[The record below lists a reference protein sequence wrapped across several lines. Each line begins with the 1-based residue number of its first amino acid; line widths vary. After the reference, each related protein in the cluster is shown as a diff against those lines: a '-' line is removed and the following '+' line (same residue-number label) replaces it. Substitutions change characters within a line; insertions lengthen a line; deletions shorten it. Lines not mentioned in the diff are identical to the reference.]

1 MTDSLN
7 TTIEYL
13 SLANILLAIALV
25 VLVVYVMAALRVL
38 NRRPPVSQWKGY
50 SEEEEEPSPVVV
62 SKKPVVARKKEP
74 EYDDVDLIKKEPETI
89 AFDDIELPATPKE
102 PVSKEPIVAFDD
114 LVLTEEEP
122 SRLNKEESLFDD

>member
-25 VLVVYVMAALRVL
+25 VLVIYVMMALRVI
-38 NRRPPVSQWKGY
+38 NSRPPVQWEGY
-50 SEEEEEPSPVVV
+50 SEEEPSPVVV

-74 EYDDVDLIKKEPETI
+74 EYDDVDLIKNEPI
-89 AFDDIELPATPKE
+89 VAFDDIELPKTPEKPVPKE
-102 PVSKEPIVAFDD
+102 PIMAFDD
-114 LVLTEEEP
+114 MPLRLKEEEGEEN
-122 SRLNKEESLFDD
+122 RESLFDD